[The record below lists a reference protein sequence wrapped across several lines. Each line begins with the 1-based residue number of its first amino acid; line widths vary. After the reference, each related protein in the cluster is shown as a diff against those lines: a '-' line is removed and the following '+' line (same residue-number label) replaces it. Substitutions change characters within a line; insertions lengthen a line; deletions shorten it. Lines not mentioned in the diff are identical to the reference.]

1 MKRFIGI
8 LTLAG
13 LAILCPAQQLE
24 FEYMTWP
31 EVHRAIHQEGKTTV
45 LIFSGGIEQR
55 GPANINGAHNVIAK
69 ALSREIAQKL
79 GNAIA
84 GPVIPFSLNSASPD
98 LPGTIG
104 ISSATFTTLNEE
116 VAEQLIVNG
125 FRNVVFLGDHG
136 GGQKEL
142 ATVATKLQARHG
154 AKGIHVVYCPDAYE
168 KAGIEV
174 NKWLEAHGYPVG
186 SHASIKD
193 TSEMLYLGES
203 QGLVRKELLP
213 QAFGDTNSKNGIRGD
228 ARRST
233 AEIGKVVSDI
243 KVDLA
248 VKQIRALLGDARS
261 NGQ

>member
-1 MKRFIGI
+1 MKLFTATIALSGI
-8 LTLAG
+8 AV
-13 LAILCPAQQLE
+13 LCPAQQLD
-24 FEYMTWP
+24 FEYMAWP

-84 GPVIPFSLNSASPD
+84 GPVIPFSLNNANPD

-104 ISSATFTTLNEE
+104 ISSATFSALNAE

-142 ATVATKLQARHG
+142 ADLATKLQAKHRD
-154 AKGIHVVYCPDAYE
+154 KGIRVVYCPDVYE
-168 KAGIEV
+168 KAGAEV

-193 TSEMLYLGES
+193 TSEMLYLGGS

-213 QAFGDTNSKNGIRGD
+213 QAVGDKDSKNGIRGD

-233 AEIGKVVSDI
+233 AEIGKVVSEI

-248 VKQIRALLGDARS
+248 VKQIRALLGDAKPVA
-261 NGQ
+261 Q

>member
-1 MKRFIGI
+1 MKLFAAT
-8 LTLAG
+8 LTLTG
-13 LAILCPAQQLE
+13 LALLCHAQE

-55 GPANINGAHNVIAK
+55 GPANINGAHNVIAR

-84 GPVIPFSLNSASPD
+84 GPVIPFSLNSANPE

-104 ISSATFTTLNEE
+104 ISSATFSALNEE

-142 ATVATKLQARHG
+142 AAVAAKLQAKY
-154 AKGIHVVYCPDAYE
+154 AQKGIRVLHCPDVYE
-168 KAGIEV
+168 KAGADV
-174 NKWLEAHGYPVG
+174 NAWLEAHGYPVG

-213 QAFGDTNSKNGIRGD
+213 LAVGDKDSKNGIRGD

-248 VKQIRALLGDARS
+248 VKQIRALLGETKSAAR
-261 NGQ
+261 